1 MKGPES
7 LFKLI
12 EELRKLPGVGRKTA
26 ERLAFYILKKQ
37 RHEAD
42 ALVKAILELKE
53 KIRLCSV
60 CSSIT
65 EVDPCNICSDMNRE
79 KNTLCVVEEP
89 HDVFAIEKTKEFKGS
104 YHVLMGVLSPLDG
117 IGPSDLKIEEL
128 LNRVREN
135 GIREVILATNPNLEG
150 EATAMYIAKILKPF
164 GMKVTRIAR
173 GLPVGGDLEYAD
185 EVTLTKSIEGRQ
197 EM

>member
-26 ERLAFYILKKQ
+26 ERLAFYILKSQ

-53 KIRLCSV
+53 KVRLCSV

-79 KNTLCVVEEP
+79 KNMLCVVEEP
-89 HDVFAIEKTKEFKGS
+89 HDVFAIEKTREFKGS

-117 IGPSDLKIEEL
+117 VGPSDLKIEEL

-135 GIREVILATNPNLEG
+135 GISEVILATNPNLEG
-150 EATAMYIAKILKPF
+150 EATAMYIAKVLKPF

>member
-7 LFKLI
+7 LLNLVD
-12 EELRKLPGVGRKTA
+12 ELKKLPGVGRKTA
-26 ERLAFYILKKQ
+26 ERLAFHILKSHKS
-37 RHEAD
+37 EAD
-42 ALVKAILELKE
+42 GLIKAISEVKD
-53 KIRLCSV
+53 KIRLCSI

-89 HDVFAIEKTKEFKGS
+89 HDVFAIEKTKEFRGG

-128 LNRVREN
+128 LNRVRGN
-135 GIREVILATNPNLEG
+135 GIREIIIATNPNLEG
-150 EATAMYIAKILKPF
+150 EATAMYIAKALKPF

-185 EVTLTKSIEGRQ
+185 EVTLTKAFEGRQ
-197 EM
+197 EI

>member
-26 ERLAFYILKKQ
+26 ERLAFYILKSQ
-37 RHEAD
+37 RHDAD

-53 KIRLCSV
+53 KVRLCSV

-79 KNTLCVVEEP
+79 KNMLCVVEEP
-89 HDVFAIEKTKEFKGS
+89 HDVFAIEKTREYKGN

-128 LNRVREN
+128 LNRVRGN

-150 EATAMYIAKILKPF
+150 EATAMYIAKVLKPF

>member
-7 LFKLI
+7 FFKLI

-26 ERLAFYILKKQ
+26 ERLAFYILKSQ

-53 KIRLCSV
+53 KVRLCSI

-79 KNTLCVVEEP
+79 KNMLCVVEEP
-89 HDVFAIEKTKEFKGS
+89 HDVFAIEKTREYKGS

-117 IGPSDLKIEEL
+117 VGPSDLKIEEL
-128 LNRVREN
+128 LSRVREN

-150 EATAMYIAKILKPF
+150 EATAMYIAKVLKPF

>member
-26 ERLAFYILKKQ
+26 ERLAFYILKTQ

-53 KIRLCSV
+53 KVRLCSV
-60 CSSIT
+60 CNSIT

-79 KNTLCVVEEP
+79 KNLLCVVEEP
-89 HDVFAIEKTKEFKGS
+89 HDVFAIEKTREFKGS

-128 LNRVREN
+128 LSRVREN

-150 EATAMYIAKILKPF
+150 EATAMYIAKVLKPF

>member
-26 ERLAFYILKKQ
+26 ERLAFYILKSQ

-53 KIRLCSV
+53 KVRLCSV

-79 KNTLCVVEEP
+79 KNMLCVVEEP
-89 HDVFAIEKTKEFKGS
+89 HDVFAIEKTREFKGS

-117 IGPSDLKIEEL
+117 VGPSDLKIEEL
-128 LNRVREN
+128 LSRVREN

-150 EATAMYIAKILKPF
+150 EATAMYIAKVLKPF

>member
-1 MKGPES
+1 MKGLES

-12 EELRKLPGVGRKTA
+12 DELRKLPGVGRKTA
-26 ERLAFYILKKQ
+26 ERLAFYLLKSQ
-37 RHEAD
+37 RGEVEAL
-42 ALVKAILELKE
+42 ARAIIELKD
-53 KIRLCSV
+53 KVRLCSA

-65 EVDPCNICSDMNRE
+65 ETDPCNICSDKNRE

-89 HDVFAIEKTKEFKGS
+89 HDVFAIERTKEYRGC

-117 IGPSDLKIEEL
+117 VGPSDLKIEEL
-128 LNRVREN
+128 LKRVRDN
-135 GIREVILATNPNLEG
+135 GVKEVIMATNPNLEG
-150 EATAMYIAKILKPF
+150 EATAMYIAKILKPL

-185 EVTLTKSIEGRQ
+185 EVTLTKSMEGRQ

>member
-26 ERLAFYILKKQ
+26 ERLAFYILKSQ
-37 RHEAD
+37 RHETD
-42 ALVKAILELKE
+42 ALVKAISELKE
-53 KIRLCSV
+53 KVRLCSI

-65 EVDPCNICSDMNRE
+65 ETDPCNICSDMNRE

-89 HDVFAIEKTKEFKGS
+89 HDVFAIEKTKEYKGS

-128 LNRVREN
+128 LSRVREN

-150 EATAMYIAKILKPF
+150 EATAMYIAKVLKPF

>member
-26 ERLAFYILKKQ
+26 ERLAFYILKTQ

-173 GLPVGGDLEYAD
+173 GLPVVGDLEYAD

>member
-7 LFKLI
+7 LFNLVD
-12 EELRKLPGVGRKTA
+12 ELKKLPGVGRKTA
-26 ERLAFYILKKQ
+26 ERLAFHILKSQ
-37 RHEAD
+37 RNEAESL
-42 ALVKAILELKE
+42 ARAIMEVKD
-53 KIRLCSV
+53 KIKLCST

-65 EVDPCNICSDMNRE
+65 ESDPCTICSDPNRE

-89 HDVFAIEKTKEFKGS
+89 HDVFAIEKTREYKGS

-117 IGPSDLKIEEL
+117 VGPSDLKIEEL
-128 LNRVREN
+128 LNRVRQN

-150 EATAMYIAKILKPF
+150 EATAMYVAKILKPL

-185 EVTLTKSIEGRQ
+185 EVTLTKAMEGRQ

>member
-26 ERLAFYILKKQ
+26 ERLAFYILKSQ

-53 KIRLCSV
+53 KVRLCSV

-79 KNTLCVVEEP
+79 KNMLCVVEEP
-89 HDVFAIEKTKEFKGS
+89 HDVFAIEKTREFKGS

-150 EATAMYIAKILKPF
+150 EATAMYIAKVLKPF

>member
-26 ERLAFYILKKQ
+26 ERLAFYILKSQ

-53 KIRLCSV
+53 KVRLCSV
-60 CSSIT
+60 CNSIT

-79 KNTLCVVEEP
+79 KNMLCVVEEP
-89 HDVFAIEKTKEFKGS
+89 HDVFAIEKTREFKGS

-128 LNRVREN
+128 LSRVREN

-150 EATAMYIAKILKPF
+150 EATAMYIAKVLKPF

>member
-12 EELRKLPGVGRKTA
+12 EELRKLPSVGRKTA
-26 ERLAFYILKKQ
+26 ERLAFYILKSQ

-53 KIRLCSV
+53 KVRLCSV

-79 KNTLCVVEEP
+79 KNMLCVVEEP
-89 HDVFAIEKTKEFKGS
+89 HDVFAIEKTREYKGN

-128 LNRVREN
+128 LNRVRGN

-150 EATAMYIAKILKPF
+150 EATAMYVAKILKPF

>member
-7 LFKLI
+7 LLNLVD
-12 EELRKLPGVGRKTA
+12 ELKKLPGVGRKTA
-26 ERLAFYILKKQ
+26 ERLAFHILKSS
-37 RHEAD
+37 RNEAE
-42 ALVKAILELKE
+42 ALARAVMEVKDKV
-53 KIRLCSV
+53 RLCSI

-65 EVDPCNICSDMNRE
+65 EVDPCNICSDPNRE

-89 HDVFAIEKTKEFKGS
+89 HDVFAIEKTKEYKGS

-117 IGPSDLKIEEL
+117 VGPSDLKIEEL
-128 LNRVREN
+128 LNRVRQN

-150 EATAMYIAKILKPF
+150 EATAMYVAKILKPL

-173 GLPVGGDLEYAD
+173 GLPVGSDLEYAD
-185 EVTLTKSIEGRQ
+185 EVTLTKAMEGRQ

>member
-26 ERLAFYILKKQ
+26 ERLAFYILKSQ

-53 KIRLCSV
+53 KVRLCSV

-79 KNTLCVVEEP
+79 KNMLCVVEEP
-89 HDVFAIEKTKEFKGS
+89 HDVFAIEKTREFKGS

-117 IGPSDLKIEEL
+117 VGPSDLKIEEL

-150 EATAMYIAKILKPF
+150 EATAMYIAKVLKPF